1 MNLKLGRQG
10 RIGSR
15 RRAFRNS
22 PLARHSLNSRQA
34 YGMTVI
40 SYYYPA
46 ISCFLGKISRFMDSE
61 NSEIA
66 EFRLGHSWKLPSPPP
81 SPGGVAPGQGRKG
94 LRAVFAFRH
103 ARPPVCLR
111 LIYIPTVKKSPSAF
125 PLSEPM
131 ASQPTASLVAA
142 TPRQVV
148 NQAFLTPDS

>member
-1 MNLKLGRQG
+1 ML
-10 RIGSR
+10 
-15 RRAFRNS
+15 
-22 PLARHSLNSRQA
+22 
-34 YGMTVI
+34 VI
-40 SYYYPA
+40 PYYYPA

-81 SPGGVAPGQGRKG
+81 SPGGVAPGQGGKG
-94 LRAVFAFRH
+94 LRAVFVFRH

-142 TPRQVV
+142 TPRQVGYWMFFFIPP
-148 NQAFLTPDS
+148 AFPFDVGHSLLGIGCSSVSVRH